1 MALSSPM
8 GRAESRKSAGESVRD
23 ERESRRRTMVLSDQ
37 SLSSFP
43 PALDTLLVP
52 LLVGTGVA
60 LVTGASVL
68 ATITCCFMKR
78 LRRKR

>member
-1 MALSSPM
+1 MTLS
-8 GRAESRKSAGESVRD
+8 E
-23 ERESRRRTMVLSDQ
+23 Q
-37 SLSSFP
+37 SLSSFL
-43 PALDTLLVP
+43 PALDTLFVP

-78 LRRKR
+78 LRKR

>member
-1 MALSSPM
+1 MALPLNQ
-8 GRAESRKSAGESVRD
+8 A
-23 ERESRRRTMVLSDQ
+23 LF
-37 SLSSFP
+37 SL
-43 PALDTLLVP
+43 PALDTLFVP

-78 LRRKR
+78 LRKR

>member
-1 MALSSPM
+1 MALGSPS
-8 GRAESRKSAGESVRD
+8 GRVESRKPAGEGVRD
-23 ERESRRRTMVLSDQ
+23 QCDSRRRASTLSEQ
-37 SLSSFP
+37 SLSSFL
-43 PALDTLLVP
+43 PALDTLFVP

-78 LRRKR
+78 LRKR

>member
-1 MALSSPM
+1 MLRNQCDGRQGTMTLS
-8 GRAESRKSAGESVRD
+8 E
-23 ERESRRRTMVLSDQ
+23 Q
-37 SLSSFP
+37 SLSSFSL
-43 PALDTLLVP
+43 AVDTLFVP

-78 LRRKR
+78 LRKR

>member
-1 MALSSPM
+1 MGGCGLAGMTLSPPS
-8 GRAESRKSAGESVRD
+8 GRDRCDSRW
-23 ERESRRRTMVLSDQ
+23 RTMTHSEQ
-37 SLSSFP
+37 SLPSFP

-60 LVTGASVL
+60 LVTGASIL

-78 LRRKR
+78 LRKR